1 MNRLCIL
8 FLGALLAA
16 AAHAEAGA
24 AATGAAGETER
35 WNEAVS
41 LYRSGDVTNAL
52 AVARELVGRIDPD
65 GKVSEVGRRAAD
77 LVAKICYDRVRS
89 GEAGDNAEALLEE
102 ASRDAQ
108 VVLRAEN
115 ERRARGESL
124 ARANRNF
131 TRATDA
137 LPGLR
142 EARRVNRIVKAA
154 EGKDPGVLLQAAVA
168 ESRALMAESSG
179 VLTNRAPVAVAKSA
193 ALAKRADK
201 LAETWVAVREAISSS
216 VTNEE
221 QAATIVERIG
231 QAEKRSLAA
240 VEQLEDMQDT
250 AYSSI
255 AAAECDFTEF
265 FKLTALPPA
274 AMGEDLVCQSN
285 AWQDVEKI
293 NERSWQRD
301 ALDFTRAFRAKFPA
315 WARAYEQQAQAD
327 TNKPPFT
334 AEDQAKVSD
343 LSTRLE
349 KIQLECCERP
359 DPTLQEEAIEIIREI
374 LELLPKDGGGGGQ
387 QQQQP
392 QQNPQNQDKQQN
404 QDQKNDQDQQQQQQ
418 DQGDD
423 PQQDPGDKKDEEK
436 EQQGSEEKEDPGDKE
451 IEAVLKRAQ
460 ERSDEHEAE
469 KKARMKKIPLP
480 PNERDW

>member
-1 MNRLCIL
+1 MS
-8 FLGALLAA
+8 A
-16 AAHAEAGA
+16 
-24 AATGAAGETER
+24 
-35 WNEAVS
+35 
-41 LYRSGDVTNAL
+41 YRSGDVTNAL

-65 GKVSEVGRRAAD
+65 GKVSEVGCRAAD
-77 LVAKICYDRVRS
+77 LVAKICCDRVRS
-89 GEAGDNAEALLEE
+89 GDAGDGSEELLEE
-102 ASRDAQ
+102 AARDAQ
-108 VVLRAEN
+108 IVLRAAN

-142 EARRVNRIVKAA
+142 ETRRVNRIVKET
-154 EGKDPGVLLQAAVA
+154 EGKDPGSMLKAAVA

-179 VLTNRAPVAVAKSA
+179 FLTNAAPVAVAKA
-193 ALAKRADK
+193 TALAKRADK
-201 LAETWVAVREAISSS
+201 LAETWVAVRDAVAKS

-221 QAATIVERIG
+221 QAATIVERIA
-231 QAEKRSLAA
+231 QAERRSLAA
-240 VEQLEDMQDT
+240 VEELEDMQDS

-255 AAAECDFTEF
+255 AAAECDFTDF

-274 AMGEDLVCQSN
+274 AMEEDLVCQSN
-285 AWQDVEKI
+285 AWQDAEKV
-293 NERSWQRD
+293 NDRSWQRD
-301 ALDFTRAFRAKFPA
+301 ALDFTRGFRAKFPA

-359 DPTLQEEAIEIIREI
+359 DPTLQEEALEIIRQI
-374 LELLPKDGGGGGQ
+374 LELLPKDGGGGGG
-387 QQQQP
+387 QQQP
-392 QQNPQNQDKQQN
+392 QQQPQDQDGQKNQDSKDG
-404 QDQKNDQDQQQQQQ
+404 QDQRQDQQGAK
-418 DQGDD
+418 D
-423 PQQDPGDKKDEEK
+423 QQDPGEGEDDKKEGEES
-436 EQQGSEEKEDPGDKE
+436 GDEKEDPGDKE

-460 ERSDEHEAE
+460 ERSDEHEAD